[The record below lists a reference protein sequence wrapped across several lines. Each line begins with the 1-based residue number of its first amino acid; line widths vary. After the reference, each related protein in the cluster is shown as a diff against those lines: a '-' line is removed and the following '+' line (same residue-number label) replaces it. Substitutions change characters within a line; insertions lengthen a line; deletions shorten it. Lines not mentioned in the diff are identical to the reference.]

1 MAKMKKK
8 LFKKLLL
15 LIQLITINIYTT
27 ISNKREKNKI
37 VIQQDKTQKEKT
49 DWMMP
54 SHKW

>member
-1 MAKMKKK
+1 MKKK

-49 DWMMP
+49 D
-54 SHKW
+54 

>member
-49 DWMMP
+49 D
-54 SHKW
+54 